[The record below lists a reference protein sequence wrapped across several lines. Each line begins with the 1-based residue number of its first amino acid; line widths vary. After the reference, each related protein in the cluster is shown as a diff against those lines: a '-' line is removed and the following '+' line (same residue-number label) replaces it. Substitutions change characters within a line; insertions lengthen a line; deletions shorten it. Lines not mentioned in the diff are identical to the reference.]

1 MLHFRFPAA
10 PTVEQRLLPQFEL
23 KKLHVRFP
31 AVSPLG
37 TVATAALLIENAPPV
52 DDPGPFRP
60 KLHAW
65 LCQALPLQWGGE
77 AGDHTIWGG
86 GEGGHGKKRRGGRAY
101 HMGVAGAAW
110 DRGWVNPDHKLF
122 FRFPRGDNF
131 RDKLF
136 FRFPRGDNFR
146 DNFFYQIPISRRR
159 KKLSFFLKIYLFC
172 ATQKITWRPQNFVPG
187 GPGEI
192 NFL

>member
-1 MLHFRFPAA
+1 
-10 PTVEQRLLPQFEL
+10 
-23 KKLHVRFP
+23 
-31 AVSPLG
+31 
-37 TVATAALLIENAPPV
+37 
-52 DDPGPFRP
+52 
-60 KLHAW
+60 
-65 LCQALPLQWGGE
+65 
-77 AGDHTIWGG
+77 
-86 GEGGHGKKRRGGRAY
+86 
-101 HMGVAGAAW
+101 MGVAGAAW